1 MVMVAWIFN
10 NLPRRK
16 TNKMGHS
23 SQEIMEGLTI
33 RIEHVKN
40 VPMLESR
47 TFNTIV
53 NRNTWIK
60 VPTLVSESHLNSVV
74 DTRFERFLRR

>member
-16 TNKMGHS
+16 KNKMGHS

-40 VPMLESR
+40 GKWMKLCK
-47 TFNTIV
+47 
-53 NRNTWIK
+53 RNTWIK
-60 VPTLVSESHLNSVV
+60 VPALISESHPNSVV